1 MATGHAAGKA
11 AGRGVGKMAGKV
23 APGHSDLLMGSNQR

>member
-1 MATGHAAGKA
+1 MAAGHAAGKA
-11 AGRGVGKMAGKV
+11 AGRGVGKMAGQV